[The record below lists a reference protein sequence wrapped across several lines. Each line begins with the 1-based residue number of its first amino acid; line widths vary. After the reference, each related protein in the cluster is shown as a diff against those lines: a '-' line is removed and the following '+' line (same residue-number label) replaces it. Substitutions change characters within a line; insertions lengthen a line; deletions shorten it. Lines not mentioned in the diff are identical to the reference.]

1 MTSDEGSSSIIPSTG
16 IDSPLQQTFN
26 TFIHL
31 HIPLHNQPHIM
42 RFSSILL
49 LALPALAIAAPSNKR
64 ENDGKKEMKEMKD
77 KHDDHKDGKDLIK
90 GVFGFTSTYVAYAGP
105 DQV

>member
-1 MTSDEGSSSIIPSTG
+1 
-16 IDSPLQQTFN
+16 
-26 TFIHL
+26 
-31 HIPLHNQPHIM
+31 M
-42 RFSSILL
+42 RLSSILL

-64 ENDGKKEMKEMKD
+64 ENDGKKEMEHKPKGDDYE
-77 KHDDHKDGKDLIK
+77 KHDDHKKDDKDLVK

>member
-1 MTSDEGSSSIIPSTG
+1 
-16 IDSPLQQTFN
+16 
-26 TFIHL
+26 
-31 HIPLHNQPHIM
+31 M
-42 RFSSILL
+42 RLSSILL

-64 ENDGKKEMKEMKD
+64 ENDGKKEMKEMEHKPKGD
-77 KHDDHKDGKDLIK
+77 DYEKHDDHKDDNDLIK

>member
-1 MTSDEGSSSIIPSTG
+1 
-16 IDSPLQQTFN
+16 
-26 TFIHL
+26 
-31 HIPLHNQPHIM
+31 M